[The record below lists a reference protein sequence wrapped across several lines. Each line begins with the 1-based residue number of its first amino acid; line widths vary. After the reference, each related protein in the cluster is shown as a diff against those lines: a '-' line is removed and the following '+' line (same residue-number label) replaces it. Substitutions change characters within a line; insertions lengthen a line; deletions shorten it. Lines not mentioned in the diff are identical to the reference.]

1 MKGLLGKKLG
11 MSQMFMKNGQV
22 VPVTLI
28 EAGPCYVTQIK
39 TGDTDGYTAVQMGF
53 GETKEKSLSKPRIGH
68 LSKSGSPSISFLAEI
83 RTDKTEDLSV
93 GQTLGVNVFE
103 PGDMVDVT
111 GIAKGKGFQGV
122 IKRWGFHRRPMT
134 HGHHYHRAPGSI
146 GMAATP
152 SRVLKGKKMPGRMG
166 GGQKTLSS
174 LEVMSV
180 QEKSNL
186 IAVKGNVPGPKGGY
200 VIIKEAKRSQ
210 SK

>member
-11 MSQMFMKNGQV
+11 MSHMFMKNGQV

-39 TGDTDGYTAVQMGF
+39 SGDTDGYSAIQMGF
-53 GETKEKSLSKPRIGH
+53 GETKEKSLTKPQIGH
-68 LSKSGSPSISFLAEI
+68 LSKSGAPSLRFLAEI
-83 RTDKTEDLSV
+83 RTDKTDDMSV
-93 GQTLGVNVFE
+93 GQKLGANVFE
-103 PGDMVDVT
+103 AGDMVDVT

-180 QEKSNL
+180 EEKSNL

-200 VIIKEAKRSQ
+200 VIIKQAKRSQ
-210 SK
+210 AR